1 MNGAGETLGETL
13 LAVQSVTAGYGD
25 ATVLWDVS
33 VEVRAGEIVAIVGA
47 NGAGKSTL
55 LSVVT
60 GLVRARSGRVAF
72 RGVDITRRAAHR
84 LPGDGLA
91 LVPEGGR
98 LFPFMSVEE
107 NLQLGAFPRASRA
120 RLAARL
126 DEVMDI
132 FPVLA
137 ERRGQMAGKLSGG
150 ERQMC
155 AIARALM
162 SHPAL
167 LMLDEPSVG
176 LSPLIVE
183 RVFEIVKRLA
193 RQQGLTIVL
202 VEQNVTEAL
211 EVSDRAYVLDHGRI
225 ARSGPAAMLR
235 DDQNIRETYMGL

>member
-1 MNGAGETLGETL
+1 M
-13 LAVQSVTAGYGD
+13 
-25 ATVLWDVS
+25 LWDVS
-33 VEVRAGEIVAIVGA
+33 VEVRTGEIVAIVGA

-55 LSVVT
+55 LSTIT
-60 GLVRARSGRVAF
+60 GLVRARSGRITF
-72 RGVDITRRAAHR
+72 RGADITRRPAHR

-107 NLQLGAFPRASRA
+107 NLELGAFSPASRSK
-120 RLAARL
+120 LASRL
-126 DEVMDI
+126 DEVMGL
-132 FPVLA
+132 FPVLR
-137 ERRGQMAGKLSGG
+137 ERRDQMAGKLSGG

-167 LMLDEPSVG
+167 LLLDEPSVG
-176 LSPLIVE
+176 LAPLMVE
-183 RVFEIVKRLA
+183 RVFEIIERLA

-211 EVSDRAYVLDHGRI
+211 EISDRAYVLDHGRI
-225 ARSGPAAMLR
+225 ARSGPAASLR
-235 DDQNIRETYMGL
+235 DDREIRETYMGL